1 MKLAVRPLARC
12 VRTCLL
18 GRRQRLR
25 SGPRYPVRDPGGR
38 RRRLARELRISAAD
52 AATRVEL
59 NTLALAGND
68 GARKRFN
75 LDRLRE
81 GENVSH
87 D

>member
-25 SGPRYPVRDPGGR
+25 SGLRYPVRDRGGR
-38 RRRLARELRISAAD
+38 PRRLARELRISAAD
-52 AATRVEL
+52 ARHRFVEP
-59 NTLALAGND
+59 NTLAFGRND

-75 LDRLRE
+75 HDRLE
-81 GENVSH
+81 ENVSY

>member
-59 NTLALAGND
+59 HARRWPGTMALGSGSTTIA
-68 GARKRFN
+68 
-75 LDRLRE
+75 
-81 GENVSH
+81 
-87 D
+87 